1 MISHSFHNFHSTLFK
16 QHFLPNFRETEFR
29 LLTVW
34 NLRKSTLIILRK
46 NHVKLTFE
54 IKGELISRILSSVF
68 RLEFFDRFDE
78 KMAIEKKKNI
88 SKFDT
93 HSVEKREIHCH
104 PNFFRQINKQE
115 AL

>member
-1 MISHSFHNFHSTLFK
+1 MKIEKVDFTFISYFSTVLCSNNI
-16 QHFLPNFRETEFR
+16 FLPNFRETEFR

-78 KMAIEKKKNI
+78 KMAIEKKK
-88 SKFDT
+88 KHFE
-93 HSVEKREIHCH
+93 V
-104 PNFFRQINKQE
+104 
-115 AL
+115 